1 MTGSSEEEGE
11 EEKEEDQ
18 DNRKLRSVFQ
28 SLWIF
33 IIKDLEINVN
43 KARALTATR
52 NRKISRRI
60 FKYLNISER
69 NDDIC
74 TSMLHRPLQC
84 FRLLLGTLTKVTAL
98 EAPNGWSESEA
109 RRCPYAMLYSLL
121 LH

>member
-11 EEKEEDQ
+11 GEGEEDQ
-18 DNRKLRSVFQ
+18 DNRKLGSVCQ

-60 FKYLNISER
+60 FKYLNIFNILR
-69 NDDIC
+69 GMMIFVQVCYTD
-74 TSMLHRPLQC
+74 
-84 FRLLLGTLTKVTAL
+84 
-98 EAPNGWSESEA
+98 
-109 RRCPYAMLYSLL
+109 LYSASDCS
-121 LH
+121 

>member
-11 EEKEEDQ
+11 GEKEEDQ
-18 DNRKLRSVFQ
+18 DQDQDDRKLRSVCQ

-60 FKYLNISER
+60 FKYLNI
-69 NDDIC
+69 
-74 TSMLHRPLQC
+74 
-84 FRLLLGTLTKVTAL
+84 
-98 EAPNGWSESEA
+98 
-109 RRCPYAMLYSLL
+109 
-121 LH
+121 